1 VLGPFSNYHFPIS
14 NLTSL
19 QYLSNQPQ
27 MPKRI
32 HHRPLQ
38 HPPDRPRP
46 RRLVLVLA
54 HGTVLSGSCRQCFPL
69 HRHRIVHKQLNPHR
83 SETYG
88 RGPPRAMR
96 RRLVR
101 QKERRAECRSIE
113 FHRSVSI
120 TDRQH
125 RRNPRSHS
133 LPFVSQVVEE
143 IHNRTRIIPES
154 LFSPAVIPPALATWT
169 PVW

>member
-1 VLGPFSNYHFPIS
+1 
-14 NLTSL
+14 
-19 QYLSNQPQ
+19 

-83 SETYG
+83 SETHG

-101 QKERRAECRSIE
+101 QKERRAVNRQPRHRAVQVPQHRRAECRSIE

-169 PVW
+169 PVWSN